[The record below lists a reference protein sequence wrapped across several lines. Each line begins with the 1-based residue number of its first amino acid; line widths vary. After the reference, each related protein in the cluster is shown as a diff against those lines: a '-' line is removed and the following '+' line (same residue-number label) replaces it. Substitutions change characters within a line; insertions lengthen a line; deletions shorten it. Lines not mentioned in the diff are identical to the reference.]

1 MQFIT
6 RAFLI
11 LASLAY
17 CHAVSVGFKTIYRE
31 NSVLII
37 GEVSNTA
44 SSVQIS
50 NILNQLQVLKI
61 LYTKHQNKMAI
72 HFTIG
77 KRMKVSRRLENSEGL
92 SLYDVQSS
100 QFTDFLRSKVSSA
113 AIIFYRRP
121 SLLIKSS
128 KIIPDEIEIILD
140 DTIIFDI
147 NEVFPENM
155 EVSHS
160 SHHPHSPIIEY
171 DDIDET
177 GQSVDSGLLRRRS
190 KSRKCF
196 VNCCC
201 SIS

>member
-1 MQFIT
+1 M
-6 RAFLI
+6 
-11 LASLAY
+11 
-17 CHAVSVGFKTIYRE
+17 TIR
-31 NSVLII
+31 
-37 GEVSNTA
+37 
-44 SSVQIS
+44 
-50 NILNQLQVLKI
+50 
-61 LYTKHQNKMAI
+61 
-72 HFTIG
+72 FTIG
-77 KRMKVSRRLENSEGL
+77 NRMKVSRRLENSEGL

-160 SHHPHSPIIEY
+160 SHHPDSPIIEY